1 MAWIVILILIA
12 WPVMEFAAF
21 AQVAQWVGTPL
32 AIVGLFLS
40 AVLGFGIL
48 RGQSFSAARKMQG
61 MISQGQ
67 LPVRQMFDGAIVAL
81 ASLLLI
87 IPGYVTDIV
96 GLLLLL
102 PFVRSLIYGEMSLMV
117 RTSVKGRAEAQR
129 QAEQQHD
136 STIIDAD
143 YKVVGQKDAQDDH
156 HHDDGG
162 NYTVYPPNAKGA
174 GGGGSGG
181 SGTGNR
187 PSIRLLL

>member
-1 MAWIVILILIA
+1 MAWILVLILIA

-40 AVLGFGIL
+40 AILGFGIL

-61 MISQGQ
+61 MIAQGQ
-67 LPVRQMFDGAIVAL
+67 LPMREMFDSAVIAL

-117 RTSVKGRAEAQR
+117 RTSVKSRAQAQ
-129 QAEQQHD
+129 QQSEQHD
-136 STIIDAD
+136 STVIEAD
-143 YKVVGQKDAQDDH
+143 YKVVGQKDAQSD
-156 HHDDGG
+156 HHDDDG